1 MLRIAS
7 IGECMIELSETAVS
21 QGSGQGA
28 GGSGRGGSAMH
39 RTFGGDTLNTA
50 VYLARSLGKTAA
62 EVHYVTAL
70 GDDPFSA
77 EMLAAWQAEG
87 LRTDQVFRL
96 PGRLPGLY
104 IIRTDEA
111 GERTFHYWRSAAAAR
126 EIFRAEQAESLAAG
140 LSGFDLVYLSGVSL
154 GILDA
159 ESRQRLYALL
169 EALKHAGC
177 RIAFD
182 TNYRPRLWQ
191 NREEA
196 QEAVSRVLSLAA
208 ISLPTFDD
216 EQALFGDA
224 EPEATAAR
232 LHGLGVEEVAVKCG
246 GEPCL
251 ISTKDGTRQRVAGEK
266 VERPVDTTAAGD
278 SFNGA
283 YLAARLGGGTPAEA
297 AAAGHRL
304 AARVIATKGAII
316 PA

>member
-7 IGECMIELSETAVS
+7 IGECMIELSETA
-21 QGSGQGA
+21 
-28 GGSGRGGSAMH
+28 GSAAPSGSMH

-50 VYLARSLGKTAA
+50 VYLARSLGDTPA

-77 EMLAAWQAEG
+77 GMLAAWQAEG
-87 LRTDQVFRL
+87 LKTDQVFRL
-96 PGRLPGLY
+96 PGKLPGLY
-104 IIRTDEA
+104 IIRTDTA

-126 EIFRAEQAESLAAG
+126 ELLRAEQAESLAKSLG
-140 LSGFDLVYLSGVSL
+140 GFDLVYLSGITL

-159 ESRQRLYALL
+159 ESRQRLFALL

-177 RIAFD
+177 RVAFD

-191 NREEA
+191 NRQEA
-196 QEAVSRVLSLAA
+196 QEAVARVLSLADLA
-208 ISLPTFDD
+208 LPTFED
-216 EQALFGDA
+216 EAALFGDA
-224 EPEATAAR
+224 GAEATAER
-232 LHGLGVEEVAVKCG
+232 LHGLGVGEVVVKCG
-246 GEPCL
+246 GDPCL
-251 ISTKDGTRQRVAGEK
+251 ISLGGEQSRVAGET
-266 VERPVDTTAAGD
+266 VARPVDTTAAGD

-283 YLAARLGGGTPAEA
+283 YLAARLTGAAPEAA

>member
-7 IGECMIELSETAVS
+7 IGECMIELSESA
-21 QGSGQGA
+21 GA
-28 GGSGRGGSAMH
+28 EGGAAGHSVAMQ

-50 VYLARSLGKTAA
+50 VYLRRSLGDQGAA
-62 EVHYVTAL
+62 AQVHYVTAL

-77 EMLAAWQAEG
+77 EMLAAWQQEG
-87 LRTDQVFRL
+87 LATDGVFRL

-104 IIRTDEA
+104 AIRTDAA
-111 GERTFHYWRSAAAAR
+111 GERSFHYWRSAAAAR
-126 EIFRAEQAESLAAG
+126 ELLREGRAEVLGEALG
-140 LSGFDLVYLSGVSL
+140 GFDLVYLSGITL

-159 ESRQRLYALL
+159 ESRDLLADLL
-169 EALKHAGC
+169 ERLKRGGS

-191 NREEA
+191 DRAEA
-196 QEAVSRVLSLAA
+196 QAAVARVLALTDLA
-208 ISLPTFDD
+208 LPTYDD
-216 EQALFGDA
+216 DAALFGDTA
-224 EPEATAAR
+224 PEDTVKR
-232 LHGLGVEEVAVKCG
+232 LHGLGVEEVVVKCG
-246 GEPCL
+246 PEPCL
-251 ISTKDGTRQRVAGEK
+251 VSRDGRQTHVAGQRVAH
-266 VERPVDTTAAGD
+266 PVDTTAAGD

-283 YLAARLGGGTPAEA
+283 YLAARLTGAAPEDA